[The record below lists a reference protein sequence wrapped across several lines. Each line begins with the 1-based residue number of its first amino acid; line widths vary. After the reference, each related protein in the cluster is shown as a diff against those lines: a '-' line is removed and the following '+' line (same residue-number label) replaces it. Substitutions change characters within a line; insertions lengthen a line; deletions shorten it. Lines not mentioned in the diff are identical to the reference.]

1 MMCDGF
7 VLMKHDDNNRS
18 TSPPKLYIWK
28 DSRLFLGTK
37 SIVFRNYTLAWDQLL
52 VCMQGEMLIR
62 KSNDKKVTS
71 RTCLIRAGTIVDN
84 QDINTTNAI
93 VTIYYLNPISQ
104 DYCVLENSMKKA
116 TKSICYSH
124 VKQDQIITQMHY
136 ISDSNATPKLAHAI
150 LIDTLELSIQ
160 PKNKKE
166 YDPRIVKLVRMI
178 RETVADNLSIHEYAE
193 SVHLS
198 PSRLAK
204 LFKQQ
209 MGIPITKYR
218 LQIRVSYGVIHLA
231 AGRSSTEAAYLSGF
245 SSSGHF
251 STCFSDMIGVQP
263 SSTFLTP
270 PYVKAF
276 IAEDVLEALPNLA

>member
-1 MMCDGF
+1 M
-7 VLMKHDDNNRS
+7 LMERDDNDLS
-18 TSPPKLYIWK
+18 TSSPKLYIWK
-28 DSRLFLGTK
+28 NSRLFLGTEN
-37 SIVFRNYTLAWDQLL
+37 VLFRNYTLAWDQLL
-52 VCMQGEMLIR
+52 VCMQGYMLIR
-62 KSNDKKVTS
+62 KSSGEQVES

-84 QDINTTNAI
+84 QDINTANSI

-104 DYCVLENSMKKA
+104 DFGVLENRMKKA
-116 TKSICYSH
+116 AKGICYSH
-124 VKQDQIITQMHY
+124 VKQDQIIKKIRH
-136 ISDSNATPKLAHAI
+136 IGHSNATPEAAKVI
-150 LIDTLELSIQ
+150 LMNVLEQSAQ
-160 PKNKKE
+160 PQKKKQ
-166 YDPRIVKLVRMI
+166 YDPRIVKLVRII
-178 RETVADNLSIHEYAE
+178 RETVGENLSIHEYAE

-198 PSRLAK
+198 RSRLAK

-251 STCFSDMIGVQP
+251 SKCFSDMIGVQP